1 VRIQKRTKEKYES
14 NAITA
19 QAYLNNKEIFENVD
33 LEDIKKTFPKLNILH
48 LVIDTT
54 IGELENLYVKAVHKR
69 S

>member
-1 VRIQKRTKEKYES
+1 
-14 NAITA
+14 
-19 QAYLNNKEIFENVD
+19 LNNKEIFENVD